1 MSKPAELEVKPRPAP
16 VPWLTLGCALVPVLA
31 FGVQLRFASPLPEV
45 PLVLLGGNAP
55 LLVRAGELDRLAT
68 ATLLHA
74 GILHLAVNAI
84 SLMLIGAYLE
94 GVLGRARLAVLLLA
108 SALGGS
114 LASALL
120 GRFALSVGAS
130 TAVSGLVGALF
141 FLLLRRRDE
150 LPSGLRLPAAVASV
164 LAAGTLVLG
173 SGTPVDRIAHLGG
186 LLCGVAVTALAVGGQ
201 PLRGLL
207 GRGGGAWTAAA
218 LVLALVFTS
227 GVGRSAVRFA
237 SGERASL
244 YRWLDASMVA
254 PDVSPIA
261 ANNRADWLAFD
272 PDAPDTS
279 LRLAREQIAELVG
292 EHPGVAGF
300 LDTLA
305 LLHYRLGEFEPAID
319 AQRAALDL
327 AESGLLAARLAQLEA
342 RHLSQSGVLRQGRGS
357 QLEITPRARDGEG
370 PITRRIPSKK
380 KRSR

>member
-1 MSKPAELEVKPRPAP
+1 M
-16 VPWLTLGCALVPVLA
+16 
-31 FGVQLRFASPLPEV
+31 
-45 PLVLLGGNAP
+45 
-55 LLVRAGELDRLAT
+55 
-68 ATLLHA
+68 
-74 GILHLAVNAI
+74 
-84 SLMLIGAYLE
+84 
-94 GVLGRARLAVLLLA
+94 
-108 SALGGS
+108 
-114 LASALL
+114 
-120 GRFALSVGAS
+120 
-130 TAVSGLVGALF
+130 
-141 FLLLRRRDE
+141 
-150 LPSGLRLPAAVASV
+150 
-164 LAAGTLVLG
+164 
-173 SGTPVDRIAHLGG
+173 
-186 LLCGVAVTALAVGGQ
+186 GGQ

-218 LVLALVFTS
+218 LVFALVFTS

-254 PDVSPIA
+254 PDLSPIVV
-261 ANNRADWLAFD
+261 NNRADWLAFD

-327 AESGLLAARLAQLEA
+327 AESGFLAARLAQLEA

-357 QLEITPRARDGEG
+357 QLEIAPRARDGALEIVAEG
-370 PITRRIPSKK
+370 PALEPAIVHVLVRDGERPEALVELSLEAGRKDARAEVAFAPGLRLDVTLIDGRPHE
-380 KRSR
+380 KRPTARVWLLPELPPLPR